1 MRRLVFVLLVSS
13 LTLLFAC
20 DKKKPVPVIAEGNP
34 AEAPSAI
41 TIANV
46 FGTCDDAS
54 ACATGCK
61 AGDAEQCRRLGAT
74 YQFGT
79 KSTTKDDTTAARFYE
94 KACAGKNAAGCVS
107 AGQMYEFH
115 HGVDKDDA
123 NAASFY
129 KQGCDLG
136 SQVGCANYAIML
148 ENGRGVTKDVAAAA
162 ALYDGACQKGAG
174 LACERLRALRAQ
186 APGRGADGGDG
197 GAVTTP
203 DAGR

>member
-1 MRRLVFVLLVSS
+1 MRTVLAFFLLAASPA
-13 LTLLFAC
+13 LLFAC
-20 DKKKPVPVIAEGNP
+20 DKKKASPLVDPGNP
-34 AEAPSAI
+34 ANPEEAPSAI

-46 FGTCDDAS
+46 FGTCDDAA
-54 ACATGCK
+54 ACAEDCNKGN
-61 AGDAEQCRRLGAT
+61 ADQCRKLGTT
-74 YQFGT
+74 YQFGNKGT
-79 KSTTKDDTTAARFYE
+79 KKDELKATGFYE
-94 KACAGKNAAGCVS
+94 KACTMQSSAACVS

-115 HGVDKDDA
+115 HGVDKNDTK
-123 NAASFY
+123 AAGFY

-148 ENGRGVTKDVAAAA
+148 ENGRGVTKDLAAAA

-186 APGRGADGGDG
+186 NPP
-197 GAVTTP
+197 AVSNDAAT